1 MKPWTKHFRPVPAR
15 GRPRVHHPHDHPG
28 PALQE
33 GAARAD
39 QGRARVPLRAPGQP
53 GAASARPP
61 HACPGRAARARHRER
76 AAGALD
82 PGRGGESARPAAPRR
97 ARADRGRRAAARR
110 ERPALMY
117 AGLGATLVLA
127 AFAAASAAAA
137 LALRVL
143 GPRLRVGTAGLPA
156 ARRSHNLATLRLLPS
171 ALSLLLAGGLVA
183 PAYLAREPRDAGE
196 TPGLLLGILAALGTL
211 LVVTSAARI
220 LASWRATRRL
230 VVEWR
235 SAARPLDLPGAP
247 APIFRTRSAFPVVA
261 AVGVLRPRLFV
272 AAQVL
277 EGLAEDERDAV
288 LAHEA
293 AHLRARDNLTG
304 LLLRACPDGFVWGR
318 EAAEQA
324 ADEHAAL
331 GAPGRAASLAAALV
345 KVARMVP
352 QGAHLGLPAAALH
365 GGEAVADRVA
375 RLLRLSRAGRPRTE
389 ARGRR
394 TRNPRYVLLGASL
407 LLGLAA
413 HAPVLAL
420 VHAAIERVVRSL
432 P

>member
-1 MKPWTKHFRPVPAR
+1 
-15 GRPRVHHPHDHPG
+15 
-28 PALQE
+28 
-33 GAARAD
+33 
-39 QGRARVPLRAPGQP
+39 
-53 GAASARPP
+53 
-61 HACPGRAARARHRER
+61 
-76 AAGALD
+76 
-82 PGRGGESARPAAPRR
+82 
-97 ARADRGRRAAARR
+97 
-110 ERPALMY
+110 MY

-156 ARRSHNLATLRLLPS
+156 ARRSHRLATLRLLPS
-171 ALSLLLAGGLVA
+171 ALSLLLAGGVVA

-318 EAAEQA
+318 EAGVLERAWREAAEQA

-352 QGAHLGLPAAALH
+352 QGTHLGLPAAALH

-389 ARGRR
+389 PRGRR

>member
-1 MKPWTKHFRPVPAR
+1 
-15 GRPRVHHPHDHPG
+15 
-28 PALQE
+28 
-33 GAARAD
+33 
-39 QGRARVPLRAPGQP
+39 
-53 GAASARPP
+53 
-61 HACPGRAARARHRER
+61 
-76 AAGALD
+76 
-82 PGRGGESARPAAPRR
+82 
-97 ARADRGRRAAARR
+97 
-110 ERPALMY
+110 MY

-143 GPRLRVGTAGLPA
+143 GPRLRLGTARLPA
-156 ARRSHNLATLRLLPS
+156 ARRSGTLAALRLLPS
-171 ALSLLLAGGLVA
+171 ALGGLVAGGLVA

-196 TPGLLLGILAALGTL
+196 APGLVLGLLAALGGAL
-211 LVVTSAARI
+211 LAISAARI

-230 VVEWR
+230 LVEWR
-235 SAARPLDLPGAP
+235 AGSEPLDLGAP
-247 APIFRTRSAFPVVA
+247 APTFRTRSAFPVVA
-261 AVGVLRPRLFV
+261 AVGVLRPHLFV

-277 EGLAEDERDAV
+277 EGLADDEREAV

-304 LLLRACPDGFVWGR
+304 LLLRACPDGLLWGREAGVFERAWR

-324 ADEHAAL
+324 ADERAAL

-352 QGAHLGLPAAALH
+352 QDARLGLPAAALH
-365 GGEAVADRVA
+365 GGETVADRVA
-375 RLLRLSRAGRPRTE
+375 RLLRLSREGPRTE

-394 TRNPRYVLLGASL
+394 TRSPRYVLLGASL
-407 LLGLAA
+407 VFGLAA
-413 HAPVLAL
+413 HAPVLDL
-420 VHAAIERVVRSL
+420 VHAAIERVVGSL

>member
-1 MKPWTKHFRPVPAR
+1 
-15 GRPRVHHPHDHPG
+15 
-28 PALQE
+28 
-33 GAARAD
+33 
-39 QGRARVPLRAPGQP
+39 
-53 GAASARPP
+53 
-61 HACPGRAARARHRER
+61 
-76 AAGALD
+76 
-82 PGRGGESARPAAPRR
+82 
-97 ARADRGRRAAARR
+97 
-110 ERPALMY
+110 MY

-127 AFAAASAAAA
+127 TFAAVSAAAA
-137 LALRVL
+137 LVLRVL
-143 GPRLRVGTAGLPA
+143 APMLRQGPAGRPA
-156 ARRSHNLATLRLLPS
+156 ARRANRLATLRLLPS
-171 ALSLLLAGGLVA
+171 ALSLLLAAGLVA

-196 TPGLLLGILAALGTL
+196 TPGLLLGILAALGIV
-211 LVVTSAARI
+211 LVVTSAARV
-220 LASWRATRRL
+220 LSSWRATRLL

-235 SAARPLDLPGAP
+235 SAARPLELPGAP
-247 APIFRTRSAFPVVA
+247 APMFRTSSAFPVVA

-277 EGLAEDERDAV
+277 EGLADDEREAV

-293 AHLRARDNLTG
+293 AHLQARDNLTG
-304 LLLRACPDGFVWGR
+304 LLLRACPDGFLWGREAGALEREWR

-352 QGAHLGLPAAALH
+352 RDARLGLPAAALH

-375 RLLRLSRAGRPRTE
+375 RLLRLSRRGRPRTE
-389 ARGRR
+389 ARGGRR
-394 TRNPRYVLLGASL
+394 RASRLLLLGAPL
-407 LLGLAA
+407 ALGLAA
-413 HAPVLAL
+413 HASLFL